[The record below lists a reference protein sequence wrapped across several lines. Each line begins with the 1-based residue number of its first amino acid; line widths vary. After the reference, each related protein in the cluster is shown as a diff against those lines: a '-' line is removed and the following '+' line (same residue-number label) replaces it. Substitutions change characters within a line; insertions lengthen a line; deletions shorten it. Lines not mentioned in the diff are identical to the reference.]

1 MKKELI
7 THQDPKSPISEIFR
21 TLRTNIQ
28 FMNTK
33 GKLKTLLVASTLPG
47 EGKSWVSAN
56 LAVTFAQ
63 AGKKVVLI
71 DADMRK
77 GRQYTVFGASP
88 VPGLSNYLSGIG
100 PNNEELSSDLSNY
113 LQTTNIGNLYL
124 LPAGNVPP
132 NPSELLVSENM
143 VYLLEQLK
151 QITDIVIIDG
161 TPNELVTDSLILTR
175 LVDSTIIVTASGYT
189 KKDSLQRII
198 TNIKNVGGKIA
209 GVVLNK
215 VPTSSKK
222 YEESYYYGSTSLRN
236 VEPRHTTRTRN
247 NIERTNRDNI
257 PNTRR
262 NTEVREQRT
271 TSRQNEI
278 NKKKTQRKQYTS
290 KSNNVM
296 TKRVHDSMQSRVRKT
311 EGSNTLN
318 NSSLNFKSKEEISM
332 DKTNDILKQINEYLD
347 NEKKNL
353 K

>member
-1 MKKELI
+1 
-7 THQDPKSPISEIFR
+7 
-21 TLRTNIQ
+21 
-28 FMNTK
+28 MNTK

-257 PNTRR
+257 PNTKR